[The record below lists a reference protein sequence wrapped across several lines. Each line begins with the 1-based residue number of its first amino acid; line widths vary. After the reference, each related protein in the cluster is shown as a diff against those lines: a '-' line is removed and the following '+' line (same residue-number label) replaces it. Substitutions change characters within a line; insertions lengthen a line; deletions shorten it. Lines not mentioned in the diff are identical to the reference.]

1 MTGIDFDVAMKPVVQ
16 VIAEK
21 LRVPAD
27 RVRDEL
33 AFGAIPEWDSL
44 NHVDLMVALEA
55 EYGVTIDEDRM
66 VELTTVRAIR
76 AFVEA
81 R

>member
-1 MTGIDFDVAMKPVVQ
+1 MKPVVQ
-16 VIAEK
+16 LIAEQ
-21 LRVPAD
+21 LRVPQA

-44 NHVDLMVALEA
+44 NHVNLMVALEA
-55 EYGVTIDEDRM
+55 EYGVTVDEDHM

-76 AFVEA
+76 TFIEVQG
-81 R
+81 

>member
-1 MTGIDFDVAMKPVVQ
+1 MKPVVQ
-16 VIAEK
+16 LIAEQ
-21 LRVPAD
+21 LRVPQA

-44 NHVDLMVALEA
+44 NHVNLMVALEA
-55 EYGVTIDEDRM
+55 EYGVTVDEDRM

-76 AFVEA
+76 TFIEA

>member
-1 MTGIDFDVAMKPVVQ
+1 MKPVVE
-16 VIAEK
+16 VIAEQ
-21 LRVPAD
+21 LHVPAD
-27 RVRDEL
+27 RIRDEL

-44 NHVDLMVALEA
+44 NHVNLMVALEA
-55 EYGVTIDEDRM
+55 EYGVTVDEDRM

-76 AFVEA
+76 MFVEA

>member
-1 MTGIDFDVAMKPVVQ
+1 MKPIVQ
-16 VIAEK
+16 VIAEQ
-21 LRVPAD
+21 LRVPEA
-27 RVRDEL
+27 RVHDEL

-44 NHVDLMVALEA
+44 NHVNLMVALET
-55 EYGVTIDEDRM
+55 EYGVTVDEDHM

-76 AFVEA
+76 TFIAA

>member
-1 MTGIDFDVAMKPVVQ
+1 MKPVVQ
-16 VIAEK
+16 VIARQ
-21 LRVPAD
+21 LRVPED

-33 AFGAIPEWDSL
+33 SFGAIPEWDSL
-44 NHVDLMVALEA
+44 NHVDLMVALET
-55 EYGVTIDEDRM
+55 EYGVTIDEDHM

-76 AFVEA
+76 AFIEA

>member
-1 MTGIDFDVAMKPVVQ
+1 MKPVVQ
-16 VIAEK
+16 LIAEQ
-21 LRVPAD
+21 LRVPQA

-44 NHVDLMVALEA
+44 NHVNLMVALEA
-55 EYGVTIDEDRM
+55 EYGVTVDEDHM

-76 AFVEA
+76 TFIEA
-81 R
+81 RG

>member
-1 MTGIDFDVAMKPVVQ
+1 MKPVVQ
-16 VIAEK
+16 LIAEQ
-21 LRVPAD
+21 LRVPQA

-44 NHVDLMVALEA
+44 NHVNLMVALEA
-55 EYGVTIDEDRM
+55 EYGVTVDEDHM

-76 AFVEA
+76 TFIEA

>member
-1 MTGIDFDVAMKPVVQ
+1 MKPVVQ
-16 VIAEK
+16 VIAEQ
-21 LRVPAD
+21 LRVPQA

-33 AFGAIPEWDSL
+33 AFGTVPEWDSL
-44 NHVDLMVALEA
+44 NHVNLMVALEA
-55 EYGVTIDEDRM
+55 EYGVTVDEEQM

-76 AFVEA
+76 TFIEA

>member
-1 MTGIDFDVAMKPVVQ
+1 MKSIVE
-16 VIAEK
+16 VIARQ
-21 LRVPAD
+21 LRVPED

-33 AFGAIPEWDSL
+33 AFGTIPEWDSL

-55 EYGVTIDEDRM
+55 EYGVTVDEDRM

-76 AFVEA
+76 AFIEA